1 MNLRKVRAFAVLL
14 VAYQFIDFLYLAL
27 KIIEVLNQA
36 DVKNTFV
43 SDPPVG

>member
-14 VAYQFIDFLYLAL
+14 VAYQFIDFIYHTL

-36 DVKNTFV
+36 DVRNTFV
-43 SDPPVG
+43 SDPPAG